1 MARMTSRAQASMGF
15 FAAFVTVA
23 LAGAAPAHAL
33 SEYGAQIPNLT
44 AAGGCGG
51 TCHFDGFPG
60 SALSNPLYLDLVAA
74 GFV

>member
-1 MARMTSRAQASMGF
+1 MGF

-23 LAGAAPAHAL
+23 LAGAPPAHAL